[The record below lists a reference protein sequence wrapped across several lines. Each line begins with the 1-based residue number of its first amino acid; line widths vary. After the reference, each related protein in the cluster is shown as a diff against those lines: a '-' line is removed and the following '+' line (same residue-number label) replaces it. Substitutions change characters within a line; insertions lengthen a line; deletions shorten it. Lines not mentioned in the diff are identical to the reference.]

1 MKRKILAVAIVLIM
15 SISIVACGSSK
26 KGTDT
31 GNTGET
37 TSIPEG
43 KLKATSDK
51 IPETTE
57 TTDNTDN
64 KEAASSESA
73 QDENTLAGYYKVI
86 SMTTDGEDITAELE
100 QLAAIGSGIFAVI
113 NPDGTGQI
121 NMMGEM
127 TDFDWDE
134 KYFHMHDDTVSDTDV
149 PYTFADGKLTI
160 AQESDEMIFVRMTD
174 EEKQAYDNGDYDK
187 TIDQLTD
194 EMLDSAYDEATSEL
208 DSAADDAISDLDNTV
223 EEATNESTKLD
234 SSYLP
239 DMSSSKHNDT
249 GYYEIMAFQEDSKTY
264 TADQLK
270 KAGVAFDMMLCPDG
284 KGYANFIGTYYD
296 LSWDDGTIYVATDQG
311 QEKMIYFKSD
321 YDSKSIITI
330 NDSNMAMVFEYV
342 KEADPSY
349 EWTGVSGVLE

>member
-1 MKRKILAVAIVLIM
+1 MKRKILAVAIVLTM

-26 KGTDT
+26 KGADS

-64 KEAASSESA
+64 KEAASSEIA

-194 EMLDSAYDEATSEL
+194 EMLDS
-208 DSAADDAISDLDNTV
+208 
-223 EEATNESTKLD
+223 
-234 SSYLP
+234 SYLP
-239 DMSSSKHNDT
+239 DMSSAKHNDT

-321 YDSKSIITI
+321 YDGKSIITI

-342 KEADPSY
+342 KEADPTY

>member
-64 KEAASSESA
+64 KEAASSESE

-194 EMLDSAYDEATSEL
+194 EMLDS
-208 DSAADDAISDLDNTV
+208 
-223 EEATNESTKLD
+223 
-234 SSYLP
+234 SYLP
-239 DMSSSKHNDT
+239 DMSSAKHNDT

-342 KEADPSY
+342 KEADPTY